1 LQLNRDPFQLSA
13 AKTPSLIT
21 ALFLLICARRID
33 LAADEQRERKKE
45 REGAQTLGERTKKF
59 ISVCQQSR
67 RRREAKMHAR
77 THSAG
82 ALRTHIF
89 R

>member
-13 AKTPSLIT
+13 AKTTRLIT

-33 LAADEQRERKKE
+33 LAADKQWERKKE

-59 ISVCQQSR
+59 ISVSAEPAAAR
-67 RRREAKMHAR
+67 GENAR
-77 THSAG
+77 TH
-82 ALRTHIF
+82 ALGGRIAHTYI
-89 R
+89 